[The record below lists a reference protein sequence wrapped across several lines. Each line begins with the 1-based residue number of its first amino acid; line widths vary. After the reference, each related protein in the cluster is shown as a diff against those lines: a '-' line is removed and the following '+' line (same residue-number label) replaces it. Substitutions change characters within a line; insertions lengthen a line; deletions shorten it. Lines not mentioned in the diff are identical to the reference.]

1 MYYSGLLYF
10 HSFWRYVVLLLLV
23 VAVVK
28 SISGWIRN
36 RAYTSSDNKLSLFT
50 TISLLIQLLM
60 GLLLYFISPYVKFS
74 DFGSVMKNT
83 HDRFWAVEHISIMLA
98 AIVLITIGRLLSK
111 KAATDIARHKKTAIY
126 FTIGL
131 LLILLAIPW
140 PFSNISRPWV

>member
-1 MYYSGLLYF
+1 MYIGLLHF

-23 VAVVK
+23 IAVVK
-28 SISGWIRN
+28 SISGWLGKKT
-36 RAYTSSDNKLSLFT
+36 YTSPDNKLSLFT
-50 TISLLIQLLM
+50 AISLHIQLLA
-60 GLLLYFISPYVKFS
+60 GLSLYFISPYVKFS

-83 HDRFWAVEHISIMLA
+83 HDRFWTVEHTILMLA
-98 AIVLITIGRLLSK
+98 AVVLITIGRLLSK

-140 PFSNISRPWV
+140 PFSYISRPWF